1 MNSISLYV
9 LPSRRKREHSVE
21 VEIDQLETERAKR
34 RYVSEFL
41 SSELTALS
49 LHNNEEDPSVTNVQQ
64 MDIIDLDA
72 NLLRNKS
79 PSSRKHVV
87 MVTDLDADESE
98 DSEGKSDVKDEC
110 SSSITN
116 SITMPHE
123 IRRSLKKISD
133 NPVRALVLYQRPPW
147 LPTEPSNSEPKGTI
161 PRKNKEAVHERR
173 ISEIMDNGKLSPI
186 PEDPVID
193 SEEMDLDLDVENNRI
208 SYDGYLGD
216 DDEDGVEEMELTRSK
231 MDIDDVDRTPDAEI
245 ARMFRVWKTA
255 HQMVID
261 RGYVINSD
269 AYNDIENFKE
279 SKESMMFQVQ
289 KNDNPNE
296 QLLVVFP
303 DDKPVGVKTLKA
315 LCQRML
321 DTKVSRGIVVFS
333 GTMTAAANKAIQVI
347 NTKENRSYE
356 IDTFSEADLMVNITH
371 HLLVPKHY
379 VLSEEEKKT
388 LLNKYR
394 LKETQ
399 LPRIQTTDPVAKYY
413 GLKRGQ

>member
-1 MNSISLYV
+1 N
-9 LPSRRKREHSVE
+9 
-21 VEIDQLETERAKR
+21 
-34 RYVSEFL
+34 
-41 SSELTALS
+41 
-49 LHNNEEDPSVTNVQQ
+49 
-64 MDIIDLDA
+64 
-72 NLLRNKS
+72 
-79 PSSRKHVV
+79 
-87 MVTDLDADESE
+87 
-98 DSEGKSDVKDEC
+98 
-110 SSSITN
+110 
-116 SITMPHE
+116 
-123 IRRSLKKISD
+123 
-133 NPVRALVLYQRPPW
+133 
-147 LPTEPSNSEPKGTI
+147 
-161 PRKNKEAVHERR
+161 
-173 ISEIMDNGKLSPI
+173 
-186 PEDPVID
+186 
-193 SEEMDLDLDVENNRI
+193 
-208 SYDGYLGD
+208 
-216 DDEDGVEEMELTRSK
+216 K

-269 AYNDIENFKE
+269 AYNDIEHFKE
-279 SKESMMFQVQ
+279 SVHRVKHYSRIILVTISKESMMFQVQ

-371 HLLVPKHY
+371 HQLVPKHY
-379 VLSEEEKKT
+379 VLTEEEKKT
-388 LLNKYR
+388 LLAKYR

>member
-1 MNSISLYV
+1 
-9 LPSRRKREHSVE
+9 
-21 VEIDQLETERAKR
+21 
-34 RYVSEFL
+34 
-41 SSELTALS
+41 
-49 LHNNEEDPSVTNVQQ
+49 
-64 MDIIDLDA
+64 
-72 NLLRNKS
+72 
-79 PSSRKHVV
+79 
-87 MVTDLDADESE
+87 
-98 DSEGKSDVKDEC
+98 
-110 SSSITN
+110 
-116 SITMPHE
+116 
-123 IRRSLKKISD
+123 
-133 NPVRALVLYQRPPW
+133 
-147 LPTEPSNSEPKGTI
+147 
-161 PRKNKEAVHERR
+161 
-173 ISEIMDNGKLSPI
+173 
-186 PEDPVID
+186 
-193 SEEMDLDLDVENNRI
+193 
-208 SYDGYLGD
+208 
-216 DDEDGVEEMELTRSK
+216 

-269 AYNDIENFKE
+269 AYNDIEHFKE
-279 SKESMMFQVQ
+279 RCLKNGVLHKESMMFQVQ

-371 HLLVPKHY
+371 HQLVPKHY

-388 LLNKYR
+388 LLAKYR

-413 GLKRGQ
+413 GLKRGQVVKIIRSSETSGRYVTYRLCF

>member
-72 NLLRNKS
+72 NLLKNKS

-216 DDEDGVEEMELTRSK
+216 DDEDGVEEMEL
-231 MDIDDVDRTPDAEI
+231 
-245 ARMFRVWKTA
+245 
-255 HQMVID
+255 
-261 RGYVINSD
+261 
-269 AYNDIENFKE
+269 
-279 SKESMMFQVQ
+279 
-289 KNDNPNE
+289 
-296 QLLVVFP
+296 
-303 DDKPVGVKTLKA
+303 
-315 LCQRML
+315 
-321 DTKVSRGIVVFS
+321 
-333 GTMTAAANKAIQVI
+333 
-347 NTKENRSYE
+347 
-356 IDTFSEADLMVNITH
+356 
-371 HLLVPKHY
+371 
-379 VLSEEEKKT
+379 
-388 LLNKYR
+388 
-394 LKETQ
+394 
-399 LPRIQTTDPVAKYY
+399 
-413 GLKRGQ
+413 

>member
-1 MNSISLYV
+1 N
-9 LPSRRKREHSVE
+9 
-21 VEIDQLETERAKR
+21 
-34 RYVSEFL
+34 
-41 SSELTALS
+41 
-49 LHNNEEDPSVTNVQQ
+49 
-64 MDIIDLDA
+64 
-72 NLLRNKS
+72 
-79 PSSRKHVV
+79 
-87 MVTDLDADESE
+87 
-98 DSEGKSDVKDEC
+98 
-110 SSSITN
+110 
-116 SITMPHE
+116 
-123 IRRSLKKISD
+123 
-133 NPVRALVLYQRPPW
+133 
-147 LPTEPSNSEPKGTI
+147 
-161 PRKNKEAVHERR
+161 
-173 ISEIMDNGKLSPI
+173 
-186 PEDPVID
+186 
-193 SEEMDLDLDVENNRI
+193 
-208 SYDGYLGD
+208 
-216 DDEDGVEEMELTRSK
+216 K

-261 RGYVINSD
+261 RVNSISVHRVKH
-269 AYNDIENFKE
+269 YSRIILVTI

-371 HLLVPKHY
+371 HQLVPKHY

-388 LLNKYR
+388 LLAKYR